1 MNRPDPTSAK
11 GQEPGRG
18 VRECSLGAVHTAHGW
33 VDAGG
38 AWMDCPG
45 RVPPTTSTPSI
56 EERWKAVEKAVAV
69 YGMAEA
75 DVMGVP
81 EVMPEVAVKAA
92 ADLRNAQL
100 ALALAVLDEAER
112 TCWKDYVGDGPIR
125 ETAKVRALRGR
136 IKAL

>member
-1 MNRPDPTSAK
+1 MPNGTSRPPTGSTSAK

-18 VRECSLGAVHTAHGW
+18 
-33 VDAGG
+33 AG
-38 AWMDCPG
+38 
-45 RVPPTTSTPSI
+45 SI
-56 EERWKAVEKAVAV
+56 EERWRAVEKAVAV

-92 ADLRNAQL
+92 ADLRNAQREVMY
-100 ALALAVLDEAER
+100 AVLDSQH
-112 TCWKDYVGDGPIR
+112 TGGDHSPACGCMEWEDVADRCANYRILH
-125 ETAKVRALRGR
+125 AR

>member
-1 MNRPDPTSAK
+1 MPNGTQKPPTGSTSAK

-18 VRECSLGAVHTAHGW
+18 
-33 VDAGG
+33 AG
-38 AWMDCPG
+38 
-45 RVPPTTSTPSI
+45 SI
-56 EERWKAVEKAVAV
+56 EERWRAVEKAVAV

-75 DVMGVP
+75 DVMGVA

-100 ALALAVLDEAER
+100 ALALAVLEEALEANDGLSGDYER
-112 TCWKDYVGDGPIR
+112 V
-125 ETAKVRALRGR
+125 EALRAR